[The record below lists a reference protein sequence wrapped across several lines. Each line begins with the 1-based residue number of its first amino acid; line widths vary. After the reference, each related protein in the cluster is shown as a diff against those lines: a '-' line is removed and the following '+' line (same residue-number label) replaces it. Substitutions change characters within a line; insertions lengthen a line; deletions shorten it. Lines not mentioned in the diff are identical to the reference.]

1 MRCCVHSY
9 RKLAVVL
16 LAATGVVGLTARAIL
31 AQSSPPG
38 PAASTQDEPIKRT
51 VLFRG
56 DLEGAPGKEIVVFV
70 ADLAP
75 GAVGSKHYHPG
86 PEFFYVL
93 EGTLAHEP
101 EGGSP
106 HIMKTGA
113 FGSNPNKGI
122 HVIRNPSTTERAG
135 YRFPCCGET
144 PVDRQFSQVAP
155 TPLGPAISASGTKL
169 RLGLSRRLWGLSGHR
184 SASSIYEYTP

>member
-1 MRCCVHSY
+1 MRRSIHSY
-9 RKLAVVL
+9 RKLAVGL
-16 LAATGVVGLTARAIL
+16 IAATGVVGLTAGAIL

-38 PAASTQDEPIKRT
+38 SAASSQDEPIKRT

-75 GAVGSKHYHPG
+75 GAVGAKHYHPG

-93 EGTLAHEP
+93 DGTLAHEP
-101 EGGSP
+101 EGGP
-106 HIMKTGA
+106 THMMKTEA

-122 HVIRNPSTTERAG
+122 HLIKNPSATERARVIDFLVAEKG
-135 YRFPCCGET
+135 QPIVI
-144 PVDRQFSQVAP
+144 PV
-155 TPLGPAISASGTKL
+155 K
-169 RLGLSRRLWGLSGHR
+169 
-184 SASSIYEYTP
+184 

>member
-1 MRCCVHSY
+1 MKGRFANSY
-9 RKLAVVL
+9 RKLAVGL
-16 LAATGVVGLTARAIL
+16 LAVAGVVGLTAKAIL
-31 AQSSPPG
+31 AQSNPPSS
-38 PAASTQDEPIKRT
+38 AANTQEEPIKRT
-51 VLFRG
+51 ILFRG

-75 GAVGSKHYHPG
+75 GAVGSRHYHPG

-106 HIMKTGA
+106 HVMKTGA

-122 HVIRNPSTTERAG
+122 HLIKNPSTTERARAIDFLIAEKG
-135 YRFPCCGET
+135 QPIVI
-144 PVDRQFSQVAP
+144 PVN
-155 TPLGPAISASGTKL
+155 
-169 RLGLSRRLWGLSGHR
+169 
-184 SASSIYEYTP
+184 